1 MNKSVEVRGAVHG
14 GQHGIPGCFAETAV
28 GGIWGIWQP
37 MDYSEGLEVMSN
49 DLGEAPHDQGEREGS
64 AGPDRGAPHACMHGW
79 LVVRGKMGLMV
90 STCMSQGA

>member
-1 MNKSVEVRGAVHG
+1 
-14 GQHGIPGCFAETAV
+14 
-28 GGIWGIWQP
+28 

-79 LVVRGKMGLMV
+79 LVLRGKMGLMV
-90 STCMSQGA
+90 STCMSQGAQGLQIAWRGSGGAWSSIWMCLWGAHLITTLAAT